1 METLVVPD
9 ELRPWVAGI
18 DVAAASGTDAVDLP
32 DHATTLVV
40 RTMPGERREVIVL
53 GPRTRAAYHVA
64 DPGPSCVRVR
74 LRPGRAKALLGRPVR
89 DLADRAFRAP
99 ELPGL
104 DIGGLV
110 ADPVGTLAAAV
121 AERRADGD
129 LIAEAAALLAD
140 EGVAA
145 TARRLHLSE
154 RRLRALFA
162 DGVGLSPKHFAR
174 IDRVRTV
181 LSTGA
186 GARWADVATAA
197 GYYDQSH
204 MTSEFRLLMGVPPA
218 AFAAGRRPAP
228 RRCG

>member
-1 METLVVPD
+1 MGTLVVPD

-18 DVAAASGTDAVDLP
+18 DVAAASGVDAVDVP

-40 RTMPGERREVIVL
+40 RTVPGLPREVIVM

-74 LRPGRAKALLGRPVR
+74 LRAGRAKALLRRPVR
-89 DLADRAFRAP
+89 DLADRAVPVGA
-99 ELPGL
+99 LPGL
-104 DIGGLV
+104 DVDGLV
-110 ADPVGTLAAAV
+110 EDPVGALAAAF
-121 AERRADGD
+121 AGRRVDDD
-129 LIAEAAALLAD
+129 LVAEAADLLAD

-145 TARRLHLSE
+145 TARRLHVSE
-154 RRLRALFA
+154 RRLRVLFA

-174 IDRVRTV
+174 INRVRTV
-181 LSTGA
+181 LASEG
-186 GARWADVATAA
+186 RWADVAAGA

-204 MTSEFRLLMGVPPA
+204 MTSEFRHLMGVPPA
-218 AFAAGRRPAP
+218 AFAAGRRPAA

>member
-1 METLVVPD
+1 MGTLVVPD

-18 DVAAASGTDAVDLP
+18 EVAAASGVDAVDVP

-40 RTMPGERREVIVL
+40 RTVPGAPREVIVM

-74 LRPGRAKALLGRPVR
+74 LRPGRAKALLRQPVR
-89 DLADRAFRAP
+89 DLADRAVRVGA
-99 ELPGL
+99 LPGL
-104 DIGGLV
+104 DVDGLV
-110 ADPVGTLAAAV
+110 ADPVGTLTAV
-121 AERRADGD
+121 FAERRVDDD
-129 LIAEAAALLAD
+129 LVTAAADLLAD

-145 TARRLHLSE
+145 TARRLHVSE

-181 LSTGA
+181 LTSVG
-186 GARWADVATAA
+186 RWADVAAGA

-204 MTSEFRLLMGVPPA
+204 MTSEFRHLMGVPPA
-218 AFAAGRRPAP
+218 AFAAGRRPAA

>member
-1 METLVVPD
+1 MGTLVVPD
-9 ELRPWVAGI
+9 ELRPWVVGI
-18 DVAAASGTDAVDLP
+18 DVAAASGADAVDLP

-40 RTMPGERREVIVL
+40 RTTPGERREVIVM

-74 LRPGRAKALLGRPVR
+74 LRPGRAKALLGQPVR
-89 DLADRAFRAP
+89 DLADRAVRVRA
-99 ELPGL
+99 LPGL
-104 DIGGLV
+104 DVDGLV
-110 ADPVGTLAAAV
+110 EDPVGTLAAAV
-121 AERRADGD
+121 AERGVDDD
-129 LIAEAAALLAD
+129 LVAEAAELLAD

-145 TARRLHLSE
+145 TARRLHVSE

-181 LSTGA
+181 LATAA
-186 GARWADVATAA
+186 GARWADVAAAA

-204 MTSEFRLLMGVPPA
+204 MTSEFRHLMGVPPA
-218 AFAAGRRPAP
+218 AFAAGRRPVA

>member
-1 METLVVPD
+1 MGTLVVPD

-18 DVAAASGTDAVDLP
+18 EVAAASGLDAVDVP

-40 RTMPGERREVIVL
+40 RTVPGARREVIVM

-64 DPGPSCVRVR
+64 EPGPSCVRVR
-74 LRPGRAKALLGRPVR
+74 LRPGRAKALLGQPVR
-89 DLADRAFRAP
+89 DLTDRAVAARA
-99 ELPGL
+99 LPGL
-104 DIGGLV
+104 DVDRLV
-110 ADPVGTLAAAV
+110 EDPVAALAAAF
-121 AERRADGD
+121 AERRVDDD
-129 LIAEAAALLAD
+129 LVAEASGLLAD
-140 EGVAA
+140 AGVAA
-145 TARRLHLSE
+145 TARRLHVSE

-181 LSTGA
+181 LASASGLA
-186 GARWADVATAA
+186 WADVAAAA

-204 MTSEFRLLMGVPPA
+204 MTSEFRQLMGVPPA
-218 AFAAGRRPAP
+218 AFAAGRRPAA

>member
-1 METLVVPD
+1 MGTLVVPD
-9 ELRPWVAGI
+9 ELRPWVVGI
-18 DVAAASGTDAVDLP
+18 DVAAASGADAVDLP

-40 RTMPGERREVIVL
+40 RTMPGERREVIVM

-74 LRPGRAKALLGRPVR
+74 LRPGRAKALLGQPVR
-89 DLADRAFRAP
+89 DLADRAVRVRA
-99 ELPGL
+99 LPGL
-104 DIGGLV
+104 DVDGLV
-110 ADPVGTLAAAV
+110 EDPVGTLAAAV
-121 AERRADGD
+121 AERGVDDD
-129 LIAEAAALLAD
+129 LVAEAAELLAD

-145 TARRLHLSE
+145 TARRLHVSE

-181 LSTGA
+181 LATA
-186 GARWADVATAA
+186 VGARWADVAAAA

-204 MTSEFRLLMGVPPA
+204 MTSEFRHLMGVPPA
-218 AFAAGRRPAP
+218 AFAAGRRPVA

>member
-1 METLVVPD
+1 MGTLVVPD
-9 ELRPWVAGI
+9 ELRPWVASI
-18 DVAAASGTDAVDLP
+18 DVAAASGADAVDVP

-40 RTMPGERREVIVL
+40 RTAPGSSREVIVL
-53 GPRTRAAYHVA
+53 GPRTRAGYHVA

-74 LRPGRAKALLGRPVR
+74 LRPGRAKVLLRQPVQGF
-89 DLADRAFRAP
+89 ADRAVRVGV
-99 ELPGL
+99 PGL
-104 DIGGLV
+104 DVDGIV
-110 ADPVGTLAAAV
+110 EDPVGTLAAAFSG
-121 AERRADGD
+121 RRVDDD
-129 LIAEAAALLAD
+129 LVAEAADLLAD

-145 TARRLHLSE
+145 TARRLHVSE

-181 LSTGA
+181 LATAS
-186 GARWADVATAA
+186 GARWADVAAAA

-204 MTSEFRLLMGVPPA
+204 MTSEFRHLMGVPPA
-218 AFAAGRRPAP
+218 AFAAGRRPAA

>member
-1 METLVVPD
+1 MGTLVVPD
-9 ELRPWVAGI
+9 ELRPWVADI
-18 DVAAASGTDAVDLP
+18 DVAAASGADAVDVP

-40 RTMPGERREVIVL
+40 RTAPGERREVIVM

-74 LRPGRAKALLGRPVR
+74 LRPGRAKALLGQPLRN
-89 DLADRAFRAP
+89 LTDRAVRVRA
-99 ELPGL
+99 LPVVDVGN
-104 DIGGLV
+104 LV
-110 ADPVGTLAAAV
+110 EDPVGSLVAAIA
-121 AERRADGD
+121 ARRPDDD
-129 LIAEAAALLAD
+129 LVAEAAELLAD

-145 TARRLHLSE
+145 TARRLHVSE
-154 RRLRALFA
+154 RRLRALFT

-181 LSTGA
+181 LASA
-186 GARWADVATAA
+186 SGARWAEVAATA

-204 MTSEFRLLMGVPPA
+204 MTSEFRHLMGVPPA
-218 AFAAGRRPAP
+218 AFAAGRRPAA

>member
-1 METLVVPD
+1 MGTLVVPD
-9 ELRPWVAGI
+9 ELRPWVVGI
-18 DVAAASGTDAVDLP
+18 DVAAASGADAVDLP

-40 RTMPGERREVIVL
+40 RTMPGERREVIVM
-53 GPRTRAAYHVA
+53 GPRTRAAYHMA

-74 LRPGRAKALLGRPVR
+74 LRPGRATALLGQPVR
-89 DLADRAFRAP
+89 DLADRAVRVRA
-99 ELPGL
+99 LPGL
-104 DIGGLV
+104 DVDGLV
-110 ADPVGTLAAAV
+110 EDPVGTLAAAV
-121 AERRADGD
+121 AERGVDDD
-129 LIAEAAALLAD
+129 LVAEAAELLAD

-145 TARRLHLSE
+145 TARRLHVSE

-181 LSTGA
+181 LATAA
-186 GARWADVATAA
+186 GARWADVAAAA

-204 MTSEFRLLMGVPPA
+204 MTSEFRHLMGVPPA
-218 AFAAGRRPAP
+218 AFAAGRRPVA

>member
-9 ELRPWVAGI
+9 ELRSWVSGI

-40 RTMPGERREVIVL
+40 RTVPGQRREVIVI

-89 DLADRAFRAP
+89 DLADRAVRVS

-104 DIGGLV
+104 DLAGFIDDPVRALV
-110 ADPVGTLAAAV
+110 AAAAGR
-121 AERRADGD
+121 ETGD
-129 LIAEAAALLAD
+129 LVAEAAEMLAD

-154 RRLRALFA
+154 RRLRALFT

-181 LSTGA
+181 LSTA
-186 GARWADVATAA
+186 SGARWADVATAA

-204 MTSEFRLLMGVPPA
+204 MTSEFRHLMGVPPA